1 MEKTRWYKDKVFY
14 QIWPRSFKDG
24 DGDGMADANGDGY
37 ITADDAA
44 QIVTDA
50 ATVYLPLSE
59 LIDTEKER
67 ARLQKELEKT
77 QGEIKRLDGK
87 LSNAGFVAKAPAN
100 VVEAEKAKLEK
111 YKETLAAIEAA
122 LAKLN

>member
-1 MEKTRWYKDKVFY
+1 MRLASASEVEV
-14 QIWPRSFKDG
+14 S
-24 DGDGMADANGDGY
+24 ADFAGA
-37 ITADDAA
+37 ISADNAA

-67 ARLQKELEKT
+67 ARLSKELEKT
-77 QGEIKRLDGK
+77 QGEIKRLEGK
-87 LSNAGFVAKAPAN
+87 LSNAGFVAKAPAQ
-100 VVEAEKAKLEK
+100 VVDAEKAKLEK